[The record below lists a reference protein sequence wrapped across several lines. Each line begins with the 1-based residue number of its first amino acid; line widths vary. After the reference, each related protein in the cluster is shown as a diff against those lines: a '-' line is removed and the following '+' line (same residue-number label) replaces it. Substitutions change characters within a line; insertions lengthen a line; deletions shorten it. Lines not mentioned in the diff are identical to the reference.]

1 MANLTIATDLT
12 LTEVG
17 DGTPSNPGISG
28 GTTTAGVTG
37 VAFTY
42 NKNNMSSAARM
53 YAAVVHV
60 NYNWSTI
67 QNLLYKEVASYE
79 DKKTLSSSVTRRG
92 RRKVRGILY
101 PRGSY
106 IPYRRRLR

>member
-12 LTEVG
+12 LTEAG
-17 DGTPSNPGISG
+17 DGTVSNPGISG
-28 GTTTAGVTG
+28 GTQLLTT
-37 VAFTY
+37 Y
-42 NKNNMSSAARM
+42 DKNNMSSAARM
-53 YAAVVHV
+53 YAAVVHE
-60 NYNWSTI
+60 NFNWTTI
-67 QNLLYKEVASYE
+67 QNILYKEVTSYE

>member
-12 LTEVG
+12 LTEAG

-28 GTTTAGVTG
+28 GT
-37 VAFTY
+37 
-42 NKNNMSSAARM
+42 
-53 YAAVVHV
+53 HE

-67 QNLLYKEVASYE
+67 QNILYKEVISYE

>member
-1 MANLTIATDLT
+1 MAALTIVTDFSLT
-12 LTEVG
+12 TAG

-28 GTTTAGVTG
+28 GTQLLT
-37 VAFTY
+37 TY

-53 YAAVVHV
+53 YIAVVHE
-60 NYNWSTI
+60 NFDWSTI

-79 DKKTLSSSVTRRG
+79 AKKTLSSSVTRRG